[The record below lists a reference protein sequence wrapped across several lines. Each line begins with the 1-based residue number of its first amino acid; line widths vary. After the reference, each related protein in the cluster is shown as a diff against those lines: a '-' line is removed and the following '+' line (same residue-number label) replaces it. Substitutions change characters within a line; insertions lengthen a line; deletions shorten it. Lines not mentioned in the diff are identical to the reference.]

1 MRAVRC
7 VDGRPTVMDL
17 AAPAGEGVRIKTA
30 SAGVCG
36 SDLHM
41 LDLGMLGPY
50 TIGHEFAG
58 WLEDGRPVAVEPLHG
73 CGDCDLCRT
82 GDYNRCPANLA
93 DIAGISRDGG
103 MADEVLMWPEAV
115 VPLPAGVDV
124 RDACLVEPIAIAVH
138 GFRMIGLRGDMR
150 VAVIGGGTIGQTALA
165 VARLTGC
172 ETAVSARHDAQK
184 EAAERVRAEIEEK
197 KLRTVRVAWGDQ
209 HGIVRGKNIITHD
222 FLHVLRN
229 GQDFQTATLFMDT
242 TNNLFAPMF
251 ASGGGIGI
259 AELAGGPDS
268 ILVPDP
274 TTFRVLPWAPHTG
287 WVLLASD
294 HIYLAATWGDP
305 FVGNIL
311 NQNPAAW
318 AQSAV
323 KCRRLQERYGMRI
336 FPGHDNKIIVPDAGE
351 SFVLEDVRPF
361 YD

>member
-1 MRAVRC
+1 MRC
-7 VDGRPTVMDL
+7 VDGRATVVRL

-82 GDYNRCPANLA
+82 GDYNRCPANLT

-115 VPLPAGVDV
+115 VPLPTGVDV

-184 EAAERVRAEIEEK
+184 EAAARLGAVPLTDEPYDVVVDAAGTSSALAAAAARCRPGGTMLLLGTYWAGMELPAMDVCVKEI
-197 KLRTVRVAWGDQ
+197 Q
-209 HGIVRGKNIITHD
+209 IVPSMTYGRSGPSRDVDTAAGVLAQLPDLPAAIITHRFPLD
-222 FLHVLRN
+222 AASEAFA
-229 GQDFQTATLFMDT
+229 TAADR
-242 TNNLFAPMF
+242 A
-251 ASGGGIGI
+251 
-259 AELAGGPDS
+259 AGA
-268 ILVPDP
+268 IKV
-274 TTFRVLPWAPHTG
+274 
-287 WVLLASD
+287 
-294 HIYLAATWGDP
+294 
-305 FVGNIL
+305 
-311 NQNPAAW
+311 
-318 AQSAV
+318 
-323 KCRRLQERYGMRI
+323 
-336 FPGHDNKIIVPDAGE
+336 
-351 SFVLEDVRPF
+351 VLEP
-361 YD
+361 

>member
-7 VDGRPTVMDL
+7 VDGRAKVVNL

-115 VPLPAGVDV
+115 VPLPTGVDV

-184 EAAERVRAEIEEK
+184 EAAARLGAAPLTDEPYDVVVDAAGTSSALADAAARCRPGGTMLLLGTYWAGMELPATDVCVKEIRIVPSMTYGRSGPGRDVDTAAGVLA
-197 KLRTVRVAWGDQ
+197 KLPELPAA
-209 HGIVRGKNIITHD
+209 IITHRFPLD
-222 FLHVLRN
+222 AAPEAFA
-229 GQDFQTATLFMDT
+229 TAADR
-242 TNNLFAPMF
+242 A
-251 ASGGGIGI
+251 
-259 AELAGGPDS
+259 AGA
-268 ILVPDP
+268 IKV
-274 TTFRVLPWAPHTG
+274 
-287 WVLLASD
+287 
-294 HIYLAATWGDP
+294 
-305 FVGNIL
+305 
-311 NQNPAAW
+311 
-318 AQSAV
+318 
-323 KCRRLQERYGMRI
+323 
-336 FPGHDNKIIVPDAGE
+336 
-351 SFVLEDVRPF
+351 VLEP
-361 YD
+361 